1 MGLHGKVF
9 WDSLPQSLPCKHRQ
23 FQGVQ
28 NQGRNCAK
36 ICMVEGEGPME
47 PLVVIVA
54 PARLLVLG
62 ALGSRLN

>member
-28 NQGRNCAK
+28 NLGRNCAK
-36 ICMVEGEGPME
+36 ICMVEGGGPY
-47 PLVVIVA
+47 
-54 PARLLVLG
+54 G
-62 ALGSRLN
+62 ALGCNCGPGSAVGLGGLRVST